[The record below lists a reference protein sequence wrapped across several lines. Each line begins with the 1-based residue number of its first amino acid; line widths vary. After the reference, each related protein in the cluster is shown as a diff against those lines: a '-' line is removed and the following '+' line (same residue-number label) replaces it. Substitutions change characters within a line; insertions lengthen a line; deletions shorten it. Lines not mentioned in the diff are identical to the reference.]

1 MVKAQMLLVMLN
13 TLFPRL
19 EHFHSICKV
28 CIVIDRAHSI
38 EIGQEHT
45 GMHDVKHIVSN
56 WSALISATLGHAC
69 GSSLSNGPANG
80 LLGPPKYTHLLINSY
95 NLFINSE

>member
-19 EHFHSICKV
+19 EHLHSIDFFIQGVHC
-28 CIVIDRAHSI
+28 DRAHSI
-38 EIGQEHT
+38 EIGQEYT

-69 GSSLSNGPANG
+69 GSSLSNGPANC
-80 LLGPPKYTHLLINSY
+80 LLGPPQVHTFAY
-95 NLFINSE
+95 